1 MKLRYLV
8 LATFLLLWAHPAFS
22 QGCAMCYSSAAGLSH
37 DGQHAI
43 NRAVLVLLL
52 PPGTFMTLG
61 LALAYRYSEKR
72 DREELRIPSKTSAG
86 VRPPVN
92 PGPNRLPRGQSR
104 HTIRPASVS
113 RYQQ

>member
-1 MKLRYLV
+1 MKLRYLL
-8 LATFLLLWAHPAFS
+8 LATLLLLWAHPASS

-61 LALAYRYSEKR
+61 LALAYRYSKKR
-72 DREELRIPSKTSAG
+72 DREELRLPPTG
-86 VRPPVN
+86 VRPPVSL
-92 PGPNRLPRGQSR
+92 GPHDLPRGRSR
-104 HTIRPASVS
+104 HAIRTTSVT

>member
-1 MKLRYLV
+1 MKLRYLL
-8 LATFLLLWAHPAFS
+8 LATLLLLWAHPASS

-61 LALAYRYSEKR
+61 LALAYRYSKKR
-72 DREELRIPSKTSAG
+72 DREELRLPQREFGPQSA
-86 VRPPVN
+86 
-92 PGPNRLPRGQSR
+92 LA
-104 HTIRPASVS
+104 HTTFLVDGLDMPFELHP
-113 RYQQ
+113 

>member
-1 MKLRYLV
+1 MKLRYL
-8 LATFLLLWAHPAFS
+8 LGATWLLLWAHPAFS

-61 LALAYRYSEKR
+61 LALAYRYSKKR
-72 DREELRIPSKTSAG
+72 DREELRVIPHRTTRLRRPLEGSALAQMAFLVDSPG
-86 VRPPVN
+86 VPFD
-92 PGPNRLPRGQSR
+92 L
-104 HTIRPASVS
+104 HL
-113 RYQQ
+113 

>member
-1 MKLRYLV
+1 MKLRYLL
-8 LATFLLLWAHPAFS
+8 LATLLLLWAHPASS

-61 LALAYRYSEKR
+61 LALAYRYSKKR
-72 DREELRIPSKTSAG
+72 DREELRIPSERSTG
-86 VRPPVN
+86 VRPPVSL
-92 PGPNRLPRGQSR
+92 GPLPRGGSR
-104 HTIRPASVS
+104 HAIRALSVTS
-113 RYQQ
+113 HQQ

>member
-1 MKLRYLV
+1 MKLPYLR
-8 LATFLLLWAHPAFS
+8 LATLLFLWVHPAFS

-61 LALAYRYSEKR
+61 LALAYRYSKKR
-72 DREELRIPSKTSAG
+72 DMEELRVMPSTRSTR
-86 VRPPVN
+86 VRRPPEELALAPMGFLMDS
-92 PGPNRLPRGQSR
+92 PGMPFDPHL
-104 HTIRPASVS
+104 
-113 RYQQ
+113 